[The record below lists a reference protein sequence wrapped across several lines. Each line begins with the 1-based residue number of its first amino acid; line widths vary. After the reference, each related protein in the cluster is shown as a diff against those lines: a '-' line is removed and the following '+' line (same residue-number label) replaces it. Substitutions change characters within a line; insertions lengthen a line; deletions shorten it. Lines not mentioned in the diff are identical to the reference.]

1 MKFPQNKQAKKM
13 DIIYVTG
20 GLELGCLEIGSSD
33 VTKDWRDSRVKMPIV
48 MKDVLLE
55 LVGATLFIAT
65 RAHIDVYS
73 ISRRWKMYII
83 KIFEQIILISLYQMT
98 E

>member
-1 MKFPQNKQAKKM
+1 
-13 DIIYVTG
+13 
-20 GLELGCLEIGSSD
+20 
-33 VTKDWRDSRVKMPIV
+33 MPIV

-73 ISRRWKMYII
+73 ISRKWKMYII
-83 KIFEQIILISLYQMT
+83 KIFEQIILISLY
-98 E
+98 